1 MSNRSDWVASALG
14 RELSEVE
21 RVLVEIVCDAAR
33 CGPYDLSGWDTRL
46 RPCGYGARFSI
57 SHRDLATYD
66 SDGLTRLVFSA
77 HDHCARV
84 AIGSAGFGGIEI
96 KVWLRGERNSAS
108 FWGRHPTLETAVAAW
123 RERRSDEAPNGHK
136 PSDLEV
142 TNG

>member
-1 MSNRSDWVASALG
+1 MSNRPDWVAGALG

-46 RPCGYGARFSI
+46 RECGYGARFSI
-57 SHRDLATYD
+57 SGRDLATFD

-84 AIGSAGFGGIEI
+84 SIGSAGFGGIEI
-96 KVWLRGERNSAS
+96 KVWLRTRRSGDRYYN
-108 FWGRHPTLETAVAAW
+108 RHPTLEGAVAAW
-123 RERRSDEAPNGHK
+123 REHRKDEVP
-136 PSDLEV
+136 DDR
-142 TNG
+142 